1 MKTRTN
7 VKAGAPL
14 VQPNCCFYPRLH
26 KIELPV

>member
-7 VKAGAPL
+7 IKAGAPL

-26 KIELPV
+26 KIERP